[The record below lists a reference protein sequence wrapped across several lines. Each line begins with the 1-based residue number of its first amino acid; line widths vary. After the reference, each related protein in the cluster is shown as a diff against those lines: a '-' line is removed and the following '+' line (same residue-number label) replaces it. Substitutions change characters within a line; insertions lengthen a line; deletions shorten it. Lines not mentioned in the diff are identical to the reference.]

1 MSIRAM
7 HWAWS
12 IKLPPTAKLVLLS
25 LADIADDSGACWPSH
40 PTLAAKCTLTSR
52 TVRRVLIQLR
62 AQELVF
68 VEPRFKSNGSRT
80 SNRYRLPVDTPRTNC
95 PGPLRYM
102 AGGRSPVTRGPGHRR

>member
-1 MSIRAM
+1 MN
-7 HWAWS
+7 WAWS

-80 SNRYRLPVDTPRTNC
+80 SNRYRLPVDTPQDKLSGA
-95 PGPLRYM
+95 P
-102 AGGRSPVTRGPGHRR
+102 AAHHGGEVPVTRGPGHRR